1 MEFIVRATAFFHEG
15 GLFMYP
21 IAVVLVLTL
30 AIALERFVFL
40 NASLRRNRRLWQKL
54 EPLLKGSDLDAAEQL
69 LGSSNAS
76 MAGLLLGVLRQSRRA
91 GRRGDIEMAAEEQ
104 LLEIL
109 PGVEQ
114 RTPYLATFSN
124 VATLLGLLGTVFGL
138 IGAFGALGNA
148 DPLEKANLLSAG
160 ISEAMSC
167 TAFGLMVAI
176 PALLFHAYLQNQT
189 LGLIDAM
196 ESASARFV
204 RWLRLPSEI
213 VRV

>member
-1 MEFIVRATAFFHEG
+1 MEFPARAMAFFHEG

-21 IAVVLVLTL
+21 IATVLVLTF
-30 AIALERFVFL
+30 AIAVERFVYL
-40 NASLRRNRRLWQKL
+40 NLSLNRNRQLWKRL
-54 EPLLKGSDLDAAEQL
+54 EPLLRGSELVAAEQL
-69 LGSSNAS
+69 LRQSKAS
-76 MAGLLLGVLRQSRRA
+76 MARVLLGVLQQSRSA
-91 GRRGDIEMAAEEQ
+91 GRRGDMEMAMDEQMAE
-104 LLEIL
+104 II
-109 PGVEQ
+109 PSVER

-124 VATLLGLLGTVFGL
+124 IATLLGLLGTVFGL

-176 PALLFHAYLQNQT
+176 PALLLHAYLQTQT

-196 ESASARFV
+196 EGAGARFV
-204 RWLRLPSEI
+204 RALRAPALALQG
-213 VRV
+213 